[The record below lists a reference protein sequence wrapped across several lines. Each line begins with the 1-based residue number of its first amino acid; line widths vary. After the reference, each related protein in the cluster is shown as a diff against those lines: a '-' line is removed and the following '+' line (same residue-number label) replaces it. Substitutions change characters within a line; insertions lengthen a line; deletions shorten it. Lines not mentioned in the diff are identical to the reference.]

1 MSSLDADNLR
11 TMADKCKGFLRD
23 DFLQAME
30 AAAAEIDR
38 LQDVVRNCH
47 ARIRALKSELEK

>member
-1 MSSLDADNLR
+1 MTSLDADNLR
-11 TMADKCKGFLRD
+11 TIADKCKDLLRD

-38 LQDVVRNCH
+38 LQMVVADCH
-47 ARIRALKSELEK
+47 KRIRALKEK